1 MKFGLYLPNFGA
13 FGEARV
19 LAELAHDAEQA
30 GWDGFFIWDH
40 IARPIVTPLVDA
52 WVALSAIAMLTRSIR
67 IGALVTPLPR
77 RRPWKVARES
87 VSIDRLSNGRL
98 VLGVG
103 IGSSGGQDVE
113 WGNFGEEADLKTR
126 GAMLDEGLEVITGLW
141 SGKPFAFDGQHYQ
154 VKESQFLPT
163 PLQTPRIP
171 VWVAGNWPHHAPFRR
186 AARWDGMIP
195 QTQSKGVD
203 EEVAQIKEAI
213 QYTLEMRK
221 SLRVFETLRD
231 LRFDV
236 VYSAAPTPGD
246 DPAQAA
252 ERIAPFAEAGVTW
265 WLEQI
270 YPGHFGGSW
279 QTEWPVEAMR
289 KRILQGP
296 LGSF

>member
-1 MKFGLYLPNFGA
+1 MGRRGI
-13 FGEARV
+13 
-19 LAELAHDAEQA
+19 LAELARDAEQS

-40 IARPIVTPLVDA
+40 IARPILTPLADA
-52 WVALSAIAMLTRSIR
+52 WVALSAIAMSTQSIR

-77 RRPWKVARES
+77 RRPWKVARET

-103 IGSSGGQDVE
+103 IGGSGGQAVE
-113 WGNFGEEADLKTR
+113 WENFGEEADLKTR
-126 GAMLDEGLEVITGLW
+126 GAMLDEGLEVLTGLW

-154 VKESQFLPT
+154 VKESQFIPT

-195 QTQSKGVD
+195 QTQAKEVD
-203 EEVAQIKEAI
+203 EEVVQIKQAI
-213 QYTLEMRK
+213 HYTLEIRK
-221 SLRVFETLRD
+221 SLGVSETPGD

-236 VYSAAPTPGD
+236 VYSAPPTPGD
-246 DPAQAA
+246 DPIRAA
-252 ERIAPFAEAGVTW
+252 GQIAPFADAGVTW

-279 QTEWPVEAMR
+279 QTEWPLGAMR

-296 LGSF
+296 PVK